1 KSLAE
6 KIKIIIMD
14 FKALFDKL
22 KRSSSGG
29 RSCFLVI
36 QPDAV
41 YLSSSIKSSR
51 PYQFDISESNWLCC
65 LIR

>member
-1 KSLAE
+1 
-6 KIKIIIMD
+6 MD

-51 PYQFDISESNWLCC
+51 PYQLALLLKSMELNQKDTI
-65 LIR
+65 